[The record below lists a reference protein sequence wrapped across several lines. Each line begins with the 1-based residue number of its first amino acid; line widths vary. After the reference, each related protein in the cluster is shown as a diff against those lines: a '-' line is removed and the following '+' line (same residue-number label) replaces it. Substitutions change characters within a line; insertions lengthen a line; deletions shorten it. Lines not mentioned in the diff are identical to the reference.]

1 MPTPLPLMPPLSSPE
16 NVITAEFEE
25 ELPPLTMELLL
36 PSVAESIL
44 VDGATVSTVQ
54 LREAGEGS
62 LFATLSSDNTLKV
75 WIPSLNDLEYVKGLV
90 HVTNSD
96 LSMLQPKWSI
106 PTPPVSLPEN
116 ANVIEVDLVLPSL
129 VTLLLL
135 PSVAESILVF
145 GAAVSTVQLNDAGDG
160 SLFATLSSD
169 NTLNV
174 WIPSFNDLEYVKGLV
189 HVTNSDLSMLQPKWS
204 IPTPPVS
211 LPKNANVIEVDFVL
225 APLIM
230 VLLLPS
236 VAESILVDG
245 ATVSTVQ
252 LREAGEGSLFP
263 TLSSDNTLK
272 VWTPSFND
280 CGSLYGL
287 VHVTNSDLSMLQ
299 PKWAIPT
306 PPVSLPE
313 NANVVEVDLVLDP
326 LVMAFLLPS
335 VAESILVVGAV
346 VSTFQLSE
354 AGDGSLFPIL
364 SWALICTVWAPS
376 GRL

>member
-1 MPTPLPLMPPLSSPE
+1 MPTPLPLLPPLSSPE
-16 NVITAEFEE
+16 NIIIAEFEE
-25 ELPPLTMELLL
+25 ELPPLIMELLL

-54 LREAGEGS
+54 LREAGE
-62 LFATLSSDNTLKV
+62 
-75 WIPSLNDLEYVKGLV
+75 
-90 HVTNSD
+90 
-96 LSMLQPKWSI
+96 
-106 PTPPVSLPEN
+106 
-116 ANVIEVDLVLPSL
+116 
-129 VTLLLL
+129 
-135 PSVAESILVF
+135 
-145 GAAVSTVQLNDAGDG
+145 G

-225 APLIM
+225 APLVM

-306 PPVSLPE
+306 PQYRCQRTQ
-313 NANVVEVDLVLDP
+313 
-326 LVMAFLLPS
+326 M
-335 VAESILVVGAV
+335 
-346 VSTFQLSE
+346 
-354 AGDGSLFPIL
+354 
-364 SWALICTVWAPS
+364 
-376 GRL
+376 

>member
-1 MPTPLPLMPPLSSPE
+1 MPTPLPLLPPLSSPE
-16 NVITAEFEE
+16 NIIIAEFEE

-54 LREAGEGS
+54 PREAGEGS

-75 WIPSLNDLEYVKGLV
+75 WIPSLNHLEYVKGLV

-96 LSMLQPKWSI
+96 LSTLQPKWSI

-116 ANVIEVDLVLPSL
+116 SNVIEVDLVLPSL

-189 HVTNSDLSMLQPKWS
+189 HVTNSDLSMLQPTWS

-225 APLIM
+225 APLVM

-236 VAESILVDG
+236 MAESILVDG

-299 PKWAIPT
+299 PKWSIPT

-313 NANVVEVDLVLDP
+313 NANVVEVDLVLPP
-326 LVMAFLLPS
+326 LAMAFLLPS
-335 VAESILVVGAV
+335 VAESLLVVG
-346 VSTFQLSE
+346 
-354 AGDGSLFPIL
+354 
-364 SWALICTVWAPS
+364 
-376 GRL
+376 

>member
-1 MPTPLPLMPPLSSPE
+1 MPTPLPLLPPLSSPE
-16 NVITAEFEE
+16 NIIIAEFEE

-54 LREAGEGS
+54 PREAGEGS

-75 WIPSLNDLEYVKGLV
+75 WIPSLNHLEYVKGLV

-129 VTLLLL
+129 VTVLLL

-145 GAAVSTVQLNDAGDG
+145 GAAVSTVQLNDAGEG

-174 WIPSFNDLEYVKGLV
+174 WLPSFNGLGDVKGLV

-211 LPKNANVIEVDFVL
+211 LPENANVIEVDLVL
-225 APLIM
+225 PSLVTM
-230 VLLLPS
+230 LLLPS

-252 LREAGEGSLFP
+252 LNKAGVDPLFP
-263 TLSSDNTLK
+263 TLSSDLIFK
-272 VWTPSFND
+272 ICIPSLNFLEVN
-280 CGSLYGL
+280 CIGL
-287 VHVTNSDLSMLQ
+287 VHTAKLEL
-299 PKWAIPT
+299 
-306 PPVSLPE
+306 
-313 NANVVEVDLVLDP
+313 
-326 LVMAFLLPS
+326 
-335 VAESILVVGAV
+335 SILH
-346 VSTFQLSE
+346 SE
-354 AGDGSLFPIL
+354 
-364 SWALICTVWAPS
+364 
-376 GRL
+376 

>member
-1 MPTPLPLMPPLSSPE
+1 MPTPLPLLPPLSSPE
-16 NVITAEFEE
+16 NIIIAEFEE
-25 ELPPLTMELLL
+25 ELPPLTME
-36 PSVAESIL
+36 
-44 VDGATVSTVQ
+44 
-54 LREAGEGS
+54 
-62 LFATLSSDNTLKV
+62 
-75 WIPSLNDLEYVKGLV
+75 
-90 HVTNSD
+90 
-96 LSMLQPKWSI
+96 
-106 PTPPVSLPEN
+106 
-116 ANVIEVDLVLPSL
+116 
-129 VTLLLL
+129 
-135 PSVAESILVF
+135 
-145 GAAVSTVQLNDAGDG
+145 
-160 SLFATLSSD
+160 
-169 NTLNV
+169 
-174 WIPSFNDLEYVKGLV
+174 
-189 HVTNSDLSMLQPKWS
+189 
-204 IPTPPVS
+204 
-211 LPKNANVIEVDFVL
+211 
-225 APLIM
+225 
-230 VLLLPS
+230 LLLPS

-376 GRL
+376 GRLLS